1 MIRKEGFTYKY
12 IILDIFYDCE
22 ALIKYDMLKELML
35 DKEDNIMVYVF
46 PTSQLKYIVIDLPN
60 MLSLPFPL
68 MLAKFLAPSRD
79 NTCASNYP

>member
-35 DKEDNIMVYVF
+35 DKEDNVMVYVF
-46 PTSQLKYIVIDLPN
+46 SH
-60 MLSLPFPL
+60 LS
-68 MLAKFLAPSRD
+68 
-79 NTCASNYP
+79 